1 MRKNLLEG
9 MKIIWLSLVAMVVCG
24 VGMMLSF
31 GLFILTFMDVFRY
44 IGFGFMVGA
53 TAVLIVT
60 VIKLRKMFKGESG
73 FGEKTWRS
81 YDFRKKP

>member
-1 MRKNLLEG
+1 MFG
-9 MKIIWLSLVAMVVCG
+9 MKIIWYSLVAMVACG

-31 GLFILTFMDVFRY
+31 GLFILTLMDVFRY
-44 IGFGFMVGA
+44 IGFAFMLAA
-53 TAVLIVT
+53 TGVLVIT
-60 VIKLRKMFKGESG
+60 IIKLRPMFKGDGGG